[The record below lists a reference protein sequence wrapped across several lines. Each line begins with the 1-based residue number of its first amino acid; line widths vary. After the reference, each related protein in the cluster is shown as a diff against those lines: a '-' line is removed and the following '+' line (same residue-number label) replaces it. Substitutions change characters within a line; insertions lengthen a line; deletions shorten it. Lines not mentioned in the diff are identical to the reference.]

1 MFETGLHP
9 PVSQMRQPGIV
20 APVSNILSIPI
31 SQPIDMTFAE
41 AEDDNLYY
49 MYRIVGLVLA

>member
-1 MFETGLHP
+1 MFETGLQ
-9 PVSQMRQPGIV
+9 VSQMRQPGIV

-49 MYRIVGLVLA
+49 MSRIVGLVLA